1 MNLNRRGH
9 EIARVRRYSLLL
21 QSGELRAADIEPVRL
36 DMEGPSGQQPAPAA
50 ALGDALAE
58 ALAVL
63 QADGH
68 CQEVSE
74 QEGAQG
80 RGLATE
86 ALSEAAGDEQR
97 ADARPALLV
106 EVAAEFVVEDAQEH
120 ITDSCTGSVIT
131 TEAAIDAEADITT
144 PADASSV
151 ASPADASLVTSPAAA
166 APGDNSTF
174 QQKTPVT
181 RRSMSK
187 SPSPRR
193 RPSPLQTAL
202 PANDENTAPASPA
215 ASPYSLPRSPSPAAR
230 SPGSKPAAAK
240 SASALHAPLSPHGN
254 APVLVEAPA
263 ATTAASPTVTGV
275 AGEQITSADA
285 PVEALGVA
293 AAQNSME
300 TTEQVSPKAEH
311 ADMDGEQLTDGS
323 PAPGA
328 APQTQEVLTPRTGS
342 EANAAEPVVPATQ
355 METPVRGLR
364 ILQGEPR
371 NYADDELLTP
381 ASVAPFPGFGDHT
394 AGGGCTEEATP
405 STAPRVA
412 DPAPFLSNN
421 NVVFSPDTPAEA
433 LSGEH
438 WLHITT
444 LFMHARLCIKQSE
457 LSVLYEMFS
466 YQ

>member
-1 MNLNRRGH
+1 
-9 EIARVRRYSLLL
+9 
-21 QSGELRAADIEPVRL
+21 
-36 DMEGPSGQQPAPAA
+36 MEGPSGQQPAPAA

-58 ALAVL
+58 ALAGL

-80 RGLATE
+80 RGLAIE
-86 ALSEAAGDEQR
+86 ALSEAAGDEQQ
-97 ADARPALLV
+97 ANARPALLV

-131 TEAAIDAEADITT
+131 TEAAIDAEADITA

-151 ASPADASLVTSPAAA
+151 ASPAAA

-187 SPSPRR
+187 SPSPRL

-215 ASPYSLPRSPSPAAR
+215 ASPYSLPHSPSPAAR

-240 SASALHAPLSPHGN
+240 SASAIHAPLSPHGN
-254 APVLVEAPA
+254 APVLMEAPA
-263 ATTAASPTVTGV
+263 DITAASPTVTGV

-285 PVEALGVA
+285 PVEALKVV
-293 AAQNSME
+293 AAQNSTE

-323 PAPGA
+323 PAPDA
-328 APQTQEVLTPRTGS
+328 APQAQEILTPRTGS

-364 ILQGEPR
+364 ILQGKLR

-394 AGGGCTEEATP
+394 AGGGCAEEATP

-438 WLHITT
+438 
-444 LFMHARLCIKQSE
+444 
-457 LSVLYEMFS
+457 
-466 YQ
+466 